1 MKNFFFFF
9 FVHNEFRGQWDD
21 LFSFHNHKSQDES
34 YFGESISRNGK
45 YTKSCTYN
53 NLISE

>member
-1 MKNFFFFF
+1 MKIFFFL
-9 FVHNEFRGQWDD
+9 VHNEFREQWDD
-21 LFSFHNHKSQDES
+21 LFSFHNHKNQGES
-34 YFGESISRNGK
+34 YFGESISRNRK